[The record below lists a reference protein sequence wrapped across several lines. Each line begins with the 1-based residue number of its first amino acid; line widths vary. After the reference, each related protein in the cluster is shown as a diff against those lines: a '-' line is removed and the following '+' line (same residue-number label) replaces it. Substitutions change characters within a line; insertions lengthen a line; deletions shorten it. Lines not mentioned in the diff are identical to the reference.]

1 MYETIEA
8 IYEDGKIIPME
19 DELNIKKAKVLLT
32 IVENLEERKPDGKPL
47 AHLMKY
53 KGILKNFPEGLK
65 YQKDLRDEW

>member
-8 IYEDGKIIPME
+8 IYDDGKIIPVE

-32 IVENLEERKPDGKPL
+32 IVESIEERVPKGVPL

-53 KGILKNFPEGLK
+53 RGILKKFPEGLK
-65 YQKDLRDEW
+65 YQKELRDEW